1 MHEREKKAWRE
12 LWLEAMRKNDL
23 NGCLK
28 IIRAMPRPRKRATT
42 AMREAAIAETERT
55 RPFRRERPGPAKN

>member
-23 NGCLK
+23 KGCLK
-28 IIRAMPRPRKRATT
+28 IIRAMPP
-42 AMREAAIAETERT
+42 AA
-55 RPFRRERPGPAKN
+55 

>member
-23 NGCLK
+23 KGCLK
-28 IIRAMPRPRKRATT
+28 IIRAMPLPRKRATVE
-42 AMREAAIAETERT
+42 MREAAIAETERN
-55 RPFRRERPGPAKN
+55 RLLER